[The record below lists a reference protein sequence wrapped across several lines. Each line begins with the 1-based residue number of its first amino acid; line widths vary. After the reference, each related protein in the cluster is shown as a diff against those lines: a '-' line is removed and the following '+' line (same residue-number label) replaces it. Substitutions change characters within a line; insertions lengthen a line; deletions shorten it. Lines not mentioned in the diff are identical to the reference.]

1 MYSTR
6 AQRKIGKLATMSSP
20 YPYCIC
26 TTVGEKALAVLL
38 ETPDAPGGGKYR
50 DTHPW
55 RVALEMLDAARDEGL
70 NLPILFATGQPSV
83 FSHWGFIEDLAV
95 VELHRATWETI
106 CSFTPLQPI
115 NPIWTD
121 LDSVLLKPTAEQL
134 RRELLEDIHQHRYP
148 VTEGEIRPY
157 AICETPAF
165 IREGNRDQQ
174 A

>member
-1 MYSTR
+1 MNDSAPSVHR
-6 AQRKIGKLATMSSP
+6 
-20 YPYCIC
+20 YCIA
-26 TTVGEKALAVLL
+26 TTVGEKALEVLL
-38 ETPDAPGGGKYR
+38 EGTAQGNYR

-55 RVALEMLDAARDEGL
+55 LVALEMLDAARASNER
-70 NLPILFATGQPSV
+70 LPVLFATGQPSV

-95 VELHRATWETI
+95 VELHRATWETVL
-106 CSFTPLQPI
+106 SFTPLRPV

-121 LDSVLLKPTAEQL
+121 LDSVFLKPTAEQL
-134 RRELLEDIHQHRYP
+134 RRESLEDIHQHRYP

-165 IREGNRDQQ
+165 IGQPMAEGDGTLS

>member
-1 MYSTR
+1 MYSIR
-6 AQRKIGKLATMSSP
+6 AMTDAP
-20 YPYCIC
+20 VHPYCIC
-26 TTVGEKALAVLL
+26 TTVGAKALEVLL
-38 ETPDAPGGGKYR
+38 ENAGQGKYR

-55 RVALEMLDAARDEGL
+55 LVALEMLDAARAEGERL
-70 NLPILFATGQPSV
+70 AVLFATGQPSA

-95 VELHRATWETI
+95 VELHRATWETVL
-106 CSFTPLQPI
+106 SFSELKPV

-121 LDSVLLKPTAEQL
+121 LDSVLLKPTVEQS
-134 RRELLEDIHQHRYP
+134 RREVLEGIHQHRYA

-165 IREGNRDQQ
+165 IQHASVQVGDDLEGSIE